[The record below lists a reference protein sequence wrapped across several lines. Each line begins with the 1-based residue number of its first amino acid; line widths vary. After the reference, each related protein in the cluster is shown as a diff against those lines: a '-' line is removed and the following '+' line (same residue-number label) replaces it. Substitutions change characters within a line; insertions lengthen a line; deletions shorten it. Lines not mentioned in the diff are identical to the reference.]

1 MLSCCRLTGTSGR
14 KKVFRLSDVIQ
25 PLSESQI
32 EALTSKA
39 IKRILHSEKAIAQSG
54 MSHVSEPLKR
64 SHFKWLEWKILLK
77 VRTSLK
83 YVLQVRVKLLTRLVT
98 QFDGM
103 MKDDVLKFVLE
114 DIRAR
119 SDLAFSLLYQEYN
132 TYLSQLPSGLLDS
145 YDHCLYT
152 LLSGLQEKPE
162 QKDG

>member
-1 MLSCCRLTGTSGR
+1 M
-14 KKVFRLSDVIQ
+14 FRLSDVIQ

-54 MSHVSEPLKR
+54 MSHVSEPAGVVKR
-64 SHFKWLEWKILLK
+64 SHFAWLEFRQVKSVK
-77 VRTSLK
+77 VRTSLE